1 MAKEIERKYLVVN
14 DSYRRLATSA
24 IDLAQG
30 YLSTD
35 VDSTVRVRV
44 AGEKAWITI
53 KGRNCGASRKEWE
66 YSIPTED
73 ARAMLAECC
82 KGHLIEKTRYIVDAG
97 KGLRW
102 EVDVFHGRHEG
113 LVVAEIELPTEDT
126 PYTLPSFIGEE
137 VTGNPAYYNSVLS
150 GV

>member
-1 MAKEIERKYLVVN
+1 
-14 DSYRRLATSA
+14 
-24 IDLAQG
+24 
-30 YLSTD
+30 
-35 VDSTVRVRV
+35 
-44 AGEKAWITI
+44 
-53 KGRNCGASRKEWE
+53 
-66 YSIPTED
+66 
-73 ARAMLAECC
+73 MLAECC

-150 GV
+150 GI